1 MNHSGGSTFNGRFTP
16 FSLLFFSVPFKLK
29 LFPTPLW
36 PSSAMQCYNQVFF
49 FFFDSKCHML
59 LSEVAGDT
67 SSRLN
72 KGLTL
77 WHRQPECPD
86 LWMHH
91 LEQAL
96 VKTEV
101 LLTAAVTWR
110 RCFTHFI
117 FHILSLYLQYSLFKT
132 TTF

>member
-16 FSLLFFSVPFKLK
+16 FSLLFFFCSVQIKAIPHSTVA
-29 LFPTPLW
+29 LF
-36 PSSAMQCYNQVFF
+36 CYAVLQPGFF

-77 WHRQPECPD
+77 
-86 LWMHH
+86 
-91 LEQAL
+91 
-96 VKTEV
+96 
-101 LLTAAVTWR
+101 
-110 RCFTHFI
+110 
-117 FHILSLYLQYSLFKT
+117 
-132 TTF
+132 